1 MIRINL
7 LAAER
12 KATRKVSFNI
22 GQKLT
27 LLCSLILV
35 ATVLLVGWRYW
46 TIDKESKQLDADLA
60 AAQKEA
66 AELKSVLQQVEN
78 FDKQKAQ
85 LQERVA
91 LIEKL
96 RQEQTGPVH
105 MLDQI
110 SRALPPALW
119 LTEIKQSENP
129 NEVVISGK
137 CTELTGLTDFVSNL
151 EASGYFKRSIDI
163 VKSETE
169 TSKSPVAQ
177 LVTFSIRAQ
186 FQRPGTAEAPTTAQ
200 GDASTGIS
208 KG

>member
-1 MIRINL
+1 
-7 LAAER
+7 
-12 KATRKVSFNI
+12 
-22 GQKLT
+22 
-27 LLCSLILV
+27 
-35 ATVLLVGWRYW
+35 
-46 TIDKESKQLDADLA
+46 
-60 AAQKEA
+60 
-66 AELKSVLQQVEN
+66 
-78 FDKQKAQ
+78 